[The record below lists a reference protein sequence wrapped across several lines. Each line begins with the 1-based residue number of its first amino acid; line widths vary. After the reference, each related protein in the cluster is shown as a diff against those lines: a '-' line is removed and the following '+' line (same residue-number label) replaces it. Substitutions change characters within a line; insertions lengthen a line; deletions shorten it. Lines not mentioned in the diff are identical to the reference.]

1 MYTPLINRY
10 EELQYLVCEQTDMN
24 PVNQLLLYD
33 NKHFSSVVAMDQ
45 PASTYPSSTPR
56 CPLALFSKQDDDVTL
71 TLPETPGKYDCCIVN
86 SWLVTLVL
94 ENI

>member
-1 MYTPLINRY
+1 MAPLTTNTYRY

-45 PASTYPSSTPR
+45 PASSYPSSTPR
-56 CPLALFSKQDDDVTL
+56 CPLVLFSKQDDDVSL
-71 TLPETPGKYDCCIVN
+71 TLPEAPGKYCFLLQLADGQ
-86 SWLVTLVL
+86 
-94 ENI
+94 